1 VPAAGQTAPAD
12 GKYWARAWP
21 AFWRGLRRACPACG
35 RGRLFSGYLAVHETC
50 GHCEIP
56 LSIYRAD
63 DAPPYFT
70 VAIVGHVVIPGV
82 LVLEATLS
90 PPTWIQ
96 MAIWLPLTLG
106 LTLALLP
113 LIKGAVIG
121 VQWALGLTDR
131 KPENA

>member
-1 VPAAGQTAPAD
+1 M
-12 GKYWARAWP
+12 
-21 AFWRGLRRACPACG
+21 
-35 RGRLFSGYLAVHETC
+35 
-50 GHCEIP
+50 
-56 LSIYRAD
+56 
-63 DAPPYFT
+63 
-70 VAIVGHVVIPGV
+70 
-82 LVLEATLS
+82 S